1 MSAEGAHRYLGKYR
15 GTVVNN
21 LDPMQSGRLQA
32 QVPDVLGESLSSWAM
47 PCVPVAGLQMGA
59 YFVPPIG
66 AGVWIEFEQGDA
78 DYPIWTGCWWSTGQ
92 LPGLALATPA
102 AVSHFLLQTQNQ
114 NALLLSDAP
123 GPTGG
128 FLLKTATGALISIND
143 TGITISNGK
152 GATITMNGPT
162 VAING
167 AALVVT

>member
-1 MSAEGAHRYLGKYR
+1 VSAESAHRYLGKYR

-21 LDPMQSGRLQA
+21 IDPMQSGRLQA
-32 QVPDVLGESLSSWAM
+32 QVPDVLGESVSSWAM
-47 PCVPVAGLQMGA
+47 PCVPVAGLQMGS

-92 LPGLALATPA
+92 VPGIALATPPA
-102 AVSHFLLQTQNQ
+102 LSQFLLQTQNQ
-114 NALLLSDAP
+114 NALLISDAP

-128 FLLKTATGALISIND
+128 FLLKTTTGALIAVND